1 MANNREIDIRFK
13 ADTQDFNN
21 GINKANSNMKNL
33 TSELKLNA
41 SQLKS
46 NAGDVSL
53 LEQRQSLLTQK
64 LNESRDKVD
73 LTNQKLQ
80 QAKALYG
87 EDSEEV
93 KKLERALNEAKTQEQ
108 GIQNEI
114 SRVNDELNNQKYSL
128 EDVSAKFQAF
138 GEGMESAG
146 KKATIITAAV
156 AGIGA
161 GAVKSAMEL
170 DEGYDTVIT
179 KTGATGEALSELQ
192 DNVDNVFKSM
202 PIEAET
208 AGVAIGEV
216 NTRFQETGERLE
228 ELSTS
233 FIQFSEINNT
243 DLNSSIDN
251 VDAIMTKFNVD
262 TEHTEDVLGLMTKAG
277 QDTGIS
283 METLQGTLTSN
294 GATLKEL
301 GLGITESVNLLAQM
315 EANGVDTSTAM
326 AGLKK
331 AQQQATKEGISL
343 SEALSDTIDDI
354 VSATDETEALQI
366 ATDLFGKKGAA
377 EMTQA
382 IREGRFSID
391 DLSTSL
397 SDYGNVVQNTFE
409 STLSPW
415 NQAKTSMNQL
425 KVAGSDLAGTVLNEL
440 SPVIESAS
448 EKVEGFANWFQTL
461 DDQEQMQIVTIA
473 GVAAA
478 IGPVLITIGK
488 VSQGISSITSLMG
501 AARTAMAASTAAK
514 VADTAATTAE
524 TAATSGATVAQT
536 GLNMA
541 FLACP
546 LTWIIVGIVA
556 LVASFVVLWNK
567 CEGFRNFFI
576 GMWEGIKE
584 GFGAAKDFVVN
595 GVTSLGEKFN
605 SAKDKVGNAVEG
617 MKSKF
622 SDLKNGAKEKMSV
635 VADYA
640 KQYMTSVKDTYEEAG
655 GGIQGAVAVAM
666 KVTEDKFK
674 AGYNVINTLTKGKL
688 DELKNSAV
696 EKFNAVK
703 DGATAKLQEM
713 RQNVKTNMSAVKNEF
728 DSAGGGI
735 KGAAAATMKMA
746 EIEFKN
752 GFNLL
757 NTLTKGKLGDV
768 TTGAKEKLDGLKS
781 KFTDAVSKIKDIFN
795 FKIPTPSIKMP
806 KIEVTWKNEGSL
818 AKAAKFL
825 GMPGLPKFDI
835 KWNATGAIFRR
846 PTIIGYANGSW
857 QGVGERGDEAV
868 LPIDTLEDWIGNKMM
883 EFLGSVPQ
891 IDYDKLGQIVIDGVK
906 SHESVITLNG
916 REVGR
921 MNREVSRL

>member
-1 MANNREIDIRFK
+1 MANNREIDIRFR

-128 EDVSAKFQAF
+128 EDVSTKFQEF

-146 KKATIITAAV
+146 KKATVITAAV

-192 DNVDNVFKSM
+192 DNVDDVFKSM

-233 FIQFSEINNT
+233 FIQFSKINNT

-262 TEHTEDVLGLMTKAG
+262 TEHTEEVLGLMTKAG

-283 METLQGTLTSN
+283 METLQGTLTTN
-294 GATLKEL
+294 GATLKEMD
-301 GLGITESVNLLAQM
+301 LGITESVNLLAQM

-331 AQQQATKEGISL
+331 AQQQATKEGKSL
-343 SEALSDTIDDI
+343 SEALGDTIDDI

-397 SDYGNVVQNTFE
+397 SDYADVVQNTYE

-415 NQAKTSMNQL
+415 DQAKTSMNQM

-461 DDQEQMQIVTIA
+461 DDKEQMQIVTIA

-488 VSQGISSITSLMG
+488 VSQGISSITSLLG

-556 LVASFVVLWNK
+556 LVATFVVLWNK

-576 GMWEGIKE
+576 GMWDGIKA
-584 GFGAAKDFVVN
+584 GFGTAKDFVVN
-595 GVTSLGEKFN
+595 GLTSLGEKFK
-605 SAKDKVGNAVEG
+605 SAKDKVGNAIEG
-617 MKSKF
+617 MKNKF
-622 SDLKNGAKEKMSV
+622 SDMKNGAKEKLTGM
-635 VADYA
+635 AEDT
-640 KQYMTSVKDTYEEAG
+640 KQYMTSIKDTYEEAG
-655 GGIQGAVAVAM
+655 GGIQGAVAVSM
-666 KVTEDKFK
+666 KLTEDKFK
-674 AGYNVINTLTKGKL
+674 VGYNAINKLTGGKL
-688 DELKNSAV
+688 DEVKNTAV
-696 EKFNAVK
+696 NKFNAIK
-703 DGATAKLQEM
+703 DGATEKLEAM
-713 RQNVKTNMSAVKNEF
+713 KQNTKIKMNAVKMEF
-728 DSAGGGI
+728 ESSGGGI
-735 KGAAAATMKMA
+735 KGAAAATMKLA
-746 EIEFKN
+746 EIEFRT
-752 GFNLL
+752 GFNKL
-757 NTLTKGKLGDV
+757 NTLTHGKLGDMV
-768 TTGAKEKLDGLKS
+768 TGAKEKLDNLKS
-781 KFTDAVSKIKDIFN
+781 KFTDGVNKIKEIFN
-795 FKIPTPSIKMP
+795 FKLQLPTIKMP
-806 KIEVTWKNEGSL
+806 KIEVTWSDEGIR

-825 GMPGLPKFDI
+825 GLPGLPKFDI
-835 KWNATGAIFRR
+835 QWHAAGAILTR
-846 PTIIGYANGSW
+846 PAIVGFANGAL
-857 QGVGERGDEAV
+857 QGAGEAGPEAI
-868 LPIDTLEDWIGNKMM
+868 LPIDRLEDYIGNKMM
-883 EFLGSVPQ
+883 DFLSMVPQ
-891 IDYDKLGQIVIDGVK
+891 IDYDKLGKIVVDGVK
-906 SHESVITLNG
+906 AHESVITLNG

>member
-128 EDVSAKFQAF
+128 EDVSAKFQEF

-216 NTRFQETGERLE
+216 NTRFQKTGERLE

-397 SDYGNVVQNTFE
+397 SDYADVVSSTYENT
-409 STLSPW
+409 LDPW
-415 NQAKTSMNQL
+415 DKAKTSINQVKL
-425 KVAGSDLAGTVLNEL
+425 AGSDLAGTVLSEL
-440 SPVIESAS
+440 APVIDSAA
-448 EKVEGFANWFQTL
+448 EKVEGFTNWFREL
-461 DDQEQMQIVTIA
+461 DSQEQMQIVTIA

-605 SAKDKVGNAVEG
+605 SAKEKVGNAVEG

-655 GGIQGAVAVAM
+655 GGIQGAVAVTM

-696 EKFNAVK
+696 EKFNAIK
-703 DGATAKLQEM
+703 DGATSKLQVM

-735 KGAAAATMKMA
+735 KGAAAAAMKMA

-768 TTGAKEKLDGLKS
+768 ITGAKEKLDGLKG

-835 KWNATGAIFRR
+835 KWNAAGAIFRR

>member
-114 SRVNDELNNQKYSL
+114 SRVNDELNNQKHSL
-128 EDVSAKFQAF
+128 EDVSAKFQEF

-216 NTRFQETGERLE
+216 NTRFQKTGERLE

-397 SDYGNVVQNTFE
+397 SDYADVVSSTYENT
-409 STLSPW
+409 LDPW
-415 NQAKTSMNQL
+415 DKAKTSINQVKL
-425 KVAGSDLAGTVLNEL
+425 AGSDLAGTVLSEL
-440 SPVIESAS
+440 APVIDSAA
-448 EKVEGFANWFQTL
+448 EKVEGFTNWFREL
-461 DDQEQMQIVTIA
+461 DSQEQMQIVTIA

-605 SAKDKVGNAVEG
+605 SAKEKVGNAVEG

-655 GGIQGAVAVAM
+655 GGIQGAVAVTM

-696 EKFNAVK
+696 EKFNA
-703 DGATAKLQEM
+703 
-713 RQNVKTNMSAVKNEF
+713 
-728 DSAGGGI
+728 
-735 KGAAAATMKMA
+735 
-746 EIEFKN
+746 
-752 GFNLL
+752 
-757 NTLTKGKLGDV
+757 
-768 TTGAKEKLDGLKS
+768 
-781 KFTDAVSKIKDIFN
+781 IKDCALSTNI
-795 FKIPTPSIKMP
+795 
-806 KIEVTWKNEGSL
+806 
-818 AKAAKFL
+818 
-825 GMPGLPKFDI
+825 
-835 KWNATGAIFRR
+835 
-846 PTIIGYANGSW
+846 
-857 QGVGERGDEAV
+857 
-868 LPIDTLEDWIGNKMM
+868 
-883 EFLGSVPQ
+883 
-891 IDYDKLGQIVIDGVK
+891 
-906 SHESVITLNG
+906 
-916 REVGR
+916 
-921 MNREVSRL
+921 

>member
-33 TSELKLNA
+33 TSELKLN
-41 SQLKS
+41 STQLKS
-46 NAGDVSL
+46 NAGDVTL

-93 KKLERALNEAKTQEQ
+93 KKLERALVEAKNQEQ

-114 SRVNDELNNQKYSL
+114 SRVNEELNNQKYSL
-128 EDVSAKFQAF
+128 EDVSAKFKDF

-146 KKATIITAAV
+146 KKATVITAAV

-161 GAVKSAMEL
+161 ASVKSAMEL

-192 DNVDNVFKSM
+192 DNVDNVFKSL

-251 VDAIMTKFNVD
+251 VDSIMTKFNVD
-262 TEHTEDVLGLMTKAG
+262 TEHTEEVLGLMTKAG

-283 METLQGTLTSN
+283 METLQGTLTTN
-294 GATLKEL
+294 GATLKEM

-343 SEALSDTIDDI
+343 SEALGDTIEDI

-397 SDYGNVVQNTFE
+397 SDYADVVQNTYE
-409 STLSPW
+409 STLDPW
-415 NQAKTSMNQL
+415 DKAKTSMNQL

-448 EKVEGFANWFQTL
+448 EKIEGFANWFQTL
-461 DDQEQMQIVTIA
+461 DDKEQMQIVTIA

-556 LVASFVVLWNK
+556 LVATFVILWNK

-576 GMWEGIKE
+576 GMWDGIKE

-595 GVTSLGEKFN
+595 GLDSMGEKF
-605 SAKDKVGNAVEG
+605 SAAKDKVGNTIEG
-617 MKSKF
+617 MKNKLSE
-622 SDLKNGAKEKMSV
+622 LKNGAKENLVSM
-635 VADYA
+635 AENT
-640 KQYMTSVKDTYEEAG
+640 KQYMTSIKDTYEEAG
-655 GGIQGAVAVAM
+655 GGIQGAVAVTM

-674 AGYNVINTLTKGKL
+674 LGYNVINNLTNGKL
-688 DELKNSAV
+688 DEVKNTAV
-696 EKFNAVK
+696 NKFNAIK
-703 DGATAKLQEM
+703 DGAAEKLNGMKE
-713 RQNVKTNMSAVKNEF
+713 NVKSNLNSIKNEYET
-728 DSAGGGI
+728 AGGGI
-735 KGAAAATMKMA
+735 KGAAAATMKLA

-752 GFNLL
+752 GFNAL
-757 NTLTKGKLGDV
+757 NTLTHGKLGDMV
-768 TTGAKEKLDGLKS
+768 TGAKEKLDNLKS
-781 KFTDAVSKIKDIFN
+781 KFTGAVDKIKEIFN
-795 FKIPTPSIKMP
+795 FKLQPPTIKMP
-806 KIEVTWKNEGSL
+806 KVDVSWSSEGNL

-825 GMPGLPKFDI
+825 GLPGLPKFNI
-835 KWNATGAIFRR
+835 HWNAAGAILTR
-846 PTIIGYANGSW
+846 PAIVGFANGAW
-857 QGVGERGDEAV
+857 QGAGEAGPEAI
-868 LPIDTLEDWIGNKMM
+868 LPIDRLEDYIGNKMM
-883 EFLGSVPQ
+883 DFLSMVPQ
-891 IDYDKLGQIVIDGVK
+891 IDYDKLGKIVVEGVK
-906 SHESVITLNG
+906 AHESVITLNG
-916 REVGR
+916 REIGR